1 MIECQACWNNRR
13 RKRTKQKTS
22 KTVDSVYHGSEKQ
35 NGGQHGGRGRRHG
48 RQHPGLESDKVDPQ
62 LDVTGTSNQLG
73 VGKILMRKDPKDQT
87 WKIAP
92 KNVDL
97 TAERLENERPY
108 LPTFKKVEAIPL
120 VTWAS
125 HTGEEFYRE
134 INDVYE
140 TMVHWQKNL
149 LMIPSEKAGKE
160 FITELSS
167 WLNKFNNDTPL
178 QSIVLKVYMVLPSF
192 LIQKPSRKSKAKQHS
207 AKLSQRLTLWK
218 EGKIDILLRE
228 GKAIQRQ
235 LQRKPRSKEE
245 ITKIFS
251 RLMLQ
256 GKVTAALKFLESE
269 AQAGGILPLND
280 ETLQGLYEKH
290 PPPKDIKPFSLLYGP
305 IDDVPSTYFESIDE
319 ELIQKAAIATHGT
332 AGPSKLDADQ
342 YQRML
347 CSRNFKTE
355 GLVLRNEI
363 ATLAKKLVTENLDP
377 IAIESYNANRLIPLD
392 KCPGIRPI
400 GVGEILR
407 RIIGKSISRTLKKDI
422 QEAVGP
428 LQTCS
433 GLNSGGEAAIHAMKE
448 IFDEEET
455 DGVILVDASNAFNNM
470 NRLVALHNIRVICPA
485 ISTILI
491 NMYRTPTRL
500 FIAGGEE
507 ILSREGTTQGDNLA
521 MPFYALGTSILIYSN
536 NNAKQ
541 IWLADD
547 AAAGGSLKQ
556 LRTWWDN
563 LICEGDKFE
572 YFVNQKKSWL
582 ILKDPKNIQI
592 AKDLFN
598 SSINVTT
605 GGKRHLGASLGT
617 DEFTTQYMND
627 KVSSW
632 LIQLENLNK
641 IAESNPQVAYSAY
654 INGFQHK
661 FTYFMRTIP
670 NISSHLQPIEDF
682 LANTFLPTLFGT
694 MITKTDRDLYSLP
707 TRLGGLGISVL
718 PEIAEDHYKN
728 SKRIVNSTTCYN
740 NNIAIGRTK

>member
-1 MIECQACWNNRR
+1 
-13 RKRTKQKTS
+13 
-22 KTVDSVYHGSEKQ
+22 
-35 NGGQHGGRGRRHG
+35 
-48 RQHPGLESDKVDPQ
+48 
-62 LDVTGTSNQLG
+62 
-73 VGKILMRKDPKDQT
+73 
-87 WKIAP
+87 
-92 KNVDL
+92 
-97 TAERLENERPY
+97 
-108 LPTFKKVEAIPL
+108 
-120 VTWAS
+120 
-125 HTGEEFYRE
+125 
-134 INDVYE
+134 
-140 TMVHWQKNL
+140 MVHCQKNL
-149 LMIPSEKAGKE
+149 FMIPSGKAGKE

-178 QSIVLKVYMVLPSF
+178 QSIALKVYMVLPS
-192 LIQKPSRKSKAKQHS
+192 LLLQKPSRKSKAKQHS

-218 EGKIDILLRE
+218 EGQIDILLHE

-235 LQRKPRSKEE
+235 LQRKPRLKEE

-251 RLMLQ
+251 RLMPQ
-256 GKVTAALKFLESE
+256 GKFLESE

-280 ETLQGLYEKH
+280 EILQGLYEKH

-305 IDDVPSTYFESIDE
+305 IDDVPSTYFKSIDE
-319 ELIQKAAIATHGT
+319 ELIQKAATATHGA

-363 ATLAKKLVTENLDP
+363 ATLAKKLATENLDP
-377 IAIESYNANRLIPLD
+377 IAIESYNANPLIPLD
-392 KCPGIRPI
+392 KCPGIHPI

-407 RIIGKSISRTLKKDI
+407 RIIGKLISWTLKKDI

-433 GLNSGGEAAIHAMKE
+433 GLNAGGEAAIHAIKE
-448 IFDEEET
+448 IFNEEET
-455 DGVILVDASNAFNNM
+455 DGVILVDTSNASNNM
-470 NRLVALHNIRVICPA
+470 NRLAALHNIRVICAA

-491 NMYRTPTRL
+491 NMYRIPTRL
-500 FIAGGEE
+500 FIAGGGE
-507 ILSREGTTQGDNLA
+507 ILSRKGTTQGDNLA

-541 IWLADD
+541 IWHADN

-556 LRTWWDN
+556 LKTWWDN
-563 LICEGDKFE
+563 LICEGDKFG

-582 ILKDPKNIQI
+582 ILKDPKNIEI

-598 SSINVTT
+598 SLINVTT

-670 NISSHLQPIEDF
+670 NISSHLQPIKDF

-694 MITKTDRDLYSLP
+694 MIRKTDRDLYSLQG
-707 TRLGGLGISVL
+707 LGGLGISVL

-728 SKRIVNSTTCYN
+728 SKWITAPLATIIISQLVEQNELSDEEKVKEIKRV
-740 NNIAIGRTK
+740 IASDEGEAGCSG